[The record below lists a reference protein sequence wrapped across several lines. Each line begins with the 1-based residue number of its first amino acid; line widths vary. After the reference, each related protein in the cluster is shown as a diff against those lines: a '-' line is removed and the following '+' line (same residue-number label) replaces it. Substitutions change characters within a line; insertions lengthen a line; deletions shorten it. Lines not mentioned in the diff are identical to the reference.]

1 MNLHHHNGDD
11 AARTI
16 SPGTAFMFTRLR
28 IGAAN
33 QGKAA
38 RLATFCVR
46 RRWVA
51 GGTPEGARWCSH
63 VGRVTYCG
71 CGTCGW
77 NLVLY
82 GLPMNVCVTSLS
94 MPLTE
99 ARLLPSRK
107 LPQNRGRFRRVFG
120 RVERQMTHIAF
131 ADGGSRKPAHIDT
144 RFGQGLGN
152 FCLQSRPVPPLDPE
166 RVKARGLLESG
177 CFGGLD
183 LFGAL

>member
-1 MNLHHHNGDD
+1 MWQ
-11 AARTI
+11 T
-16 SPGTAFMFTRLR
+16 
-28 IGAAN
+28 AAN
-33 QGKAA
+33 QEKAA
-38 RLATFCVR
+38 RLATFCAR

-51 GGTPEGARWCSH
+51 GGTPEGARCCSH
-63 VGRVTYCG
+63 VGRITYCG

-94 MPLTE
+94 MPLTK

-131 ADGGSRKPAHIDT
+131 RSEEHT
-144 RFGQGLGN
+144 SEV
-152 FCLQSRPVPPLDPE
+152 QSLRHL
-166 RVKARGLLESG
+166 A
-177 CFGGLD
+177 C
-183 LFGAL
+183 